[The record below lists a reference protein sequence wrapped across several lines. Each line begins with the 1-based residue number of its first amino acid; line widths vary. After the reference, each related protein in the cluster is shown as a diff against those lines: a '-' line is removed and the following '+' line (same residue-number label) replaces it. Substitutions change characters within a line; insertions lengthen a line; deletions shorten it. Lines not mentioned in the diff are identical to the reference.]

1 MRRITIWITATL
13 AVAGLLFAFQ
23 LNASGTT
30 GKSGDD
36 GNHTQ
41 PGATASA
48 RTRPSPA
55 TTPLATA
62 NTSASPART
71 SRPLPAQGCAA
82 DPGRHNRVGPG
93 SALGTSGTAS
103 NAKHS
108 IMVVKRGFE

>member
-48 RTRPSPA
+48 SPGQDQ
-55 TTPLATA
+55 TKPGDDTP
-62 NTSASPART
+62 
-71 SRPLPAQGCAA
+71 G
-82 DPGRHNRVGPG
+82 DGEHVGKPGEN
-93 SALGTSGTAS
+93 
-103 NAKHS
+103 K
-108 IMVVKRGFE
+108 